1 MKTNYQHVFPT
12 KITISKLRKKE
23 TSENGNFRRKNFSR
37 FTNDQND
44 KQKLYQK
51 KFRESHRN
59 L

>member
-23 TSENGNFRRKNFSR
+23 TTENGNFRRKNFSR

-44 KQKLYQK
+44 KYILY
-51 KFRESHRN
+51 
-59 L
+59 